1 MGFKSLIQNQVKG
14 AMRILGTDADGLARA
29 GTYHSVSETTTYD
42 PITATVTQVSTPYT
56 DVPMVL
62 VRFNLDD
69 MDESVRP
76 KTDRKAL
83 IAALDLAVTPT
94 PQDRV
99 ETATGEVYSVQRLL
113 SDPADALHILHI
125 RRES

>member
-14 AMRILGTDADGLARA
+14 AMRILGTDADGLATA

-42 PITATVTQVSTPYT
+42 PETATVAQTSTEYA
-56 DVPMVL
+56 DVPMVF

-69 MDESVRP
+69 MDAEVRP

-83 IAALDLAVTPT
+83 IAALDLSVTPS

-99 ETATGEVYSVQRLL
+99 ETASGEVYSVKRLL
-113 SDPADALHILHI
+113 SDPADALHILHV